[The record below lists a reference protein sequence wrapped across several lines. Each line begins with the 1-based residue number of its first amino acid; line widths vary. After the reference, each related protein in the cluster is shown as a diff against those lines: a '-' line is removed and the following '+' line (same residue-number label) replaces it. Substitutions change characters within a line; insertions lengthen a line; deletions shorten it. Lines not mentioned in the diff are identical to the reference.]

1 MYQYEVNAH
10 INYYRHAQNYIYIY
24 IYILLLYI
32 FFKKFYVRKGK
43 PHVGDHVALPCGI
56 LLE

>member
-1 MYQYEVNAH
+1 MH
-10 INYYRHAQNYIYIY
+10 ILITIGVHKIIYIYIY

-32 FFKKFYVRKGK
+32 FFLKFYVRKGK

>member
-10 INYYRHAQNYIYIY
+10 INYYRRAQNYIYIY
-24 IYILLLYI
+24 IYSSFIH
-32 FFKKFYVRKGK
+32 FFFKFYVRKGK